1 MKNSKDETDKIEE
14 RVINNLTNDDSSDLI
29 NLLRECKIRDGVIM
43 LTIFVIGTH
52 TEYYKVLYNR
62 VKNNRDKINEECF
75 KTLVLDI
82 LHEID
87 RNEDE

>member
-1 MKNSKDETDKIEE
+1 MKKNDDKTSEIEE
-14 RVINNLTNDDSSDLI
+14 RVVNNLTNDDSSELI

-43 LTIFVIGTH
+43 LAIFGIGTH
-52 TEYYKVLYNR
+52 TEYYRALYNR
-62 VKNNRDKINEECF
+62 VKNNKDKITEEYF
-75 KTLVLDI
+75 KSLVLDI